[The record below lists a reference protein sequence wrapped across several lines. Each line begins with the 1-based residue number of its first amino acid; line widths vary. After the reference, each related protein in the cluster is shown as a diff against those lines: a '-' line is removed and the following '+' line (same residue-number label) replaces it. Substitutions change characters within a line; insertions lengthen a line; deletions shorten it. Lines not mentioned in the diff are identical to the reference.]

1 MSLLS
6 MVSLV
11 GSILITPFLT
21 LLVCIIFLA
30 SIGQSLGVRR
40 LFVKLL
46 LMIFEYGR
54 KDIESVA
61 KRKHDLED
69 EVNDTSISGKSSED
83 KTPGTPNGIK
93 NGMVNGANNLISRDD
108 KLVLVP
114 EPPTSK
120 QEEKSKSFVDEA
132 KQGQETSHF
141 ELSTVLDYIKIGIEA
156 IIEDQVTSRFEAEEL
171 KNWNLLIRTNRG
183 YEFISWKLTVIW
195 LCGFFVRYFFLFP
208 LRVIICCF
216 GIATL
221 VASTALIGYL
231 PNGCFKRWIN
241 RKMYVISNRIL
252 VRSLSSIV
260 SIHNKQWRPKSGS
273 VCVANH
279 TTPVDVVML
288 SMDNC
293 YSLVLKSPC
302 RGSLSLRM
310 NVLD

>member
-216 GIATL
+216 G
-221 VASTALIGYL
+221 
-231 PNGCFKRWIN
+231 K
-241 RKMYVISNRIL
+241 
-252 VRSLSSIV
+252 
-260 SIHNKQWRPKSGS
+260 
-273 VCVANH
+273 
-279 TTPVDVVML
+279 
-288 SMDNC
+288 
-293 YSLVLKSPC
+293 
-302 RGSLSLRM
+302 
-310 NVLD
+310 